1 MAGPFA
7 PFDIAST
14 ALFSFQTSGK
24 RLGDPW
30 FGQQNYFVMDV
41 TMTEEHSSDIQ
52 VTEHPV
58 ENGSDITDNAR
69 PKPDMLTVEGF
80 ISETPIGAFWGNYDP
95 SNEGGTITTAGYQ
108 FPNQVGGDPIPGLGR
123 AQAAFDLLRRLKDD
137 SEPISITTQLHYY
150 PTMLIE
156 SLRFPR
162 DTGIGDSLKVSIKFR
177 AVRFVTSETTQIT
190 VSSTNA
196 QGRVKKGAQAAK
208 KLDPADVTS
217 KLRAGSNSVGITDGA
232 TADQPKAG
240 LHNILKP

>member
-1 MAGPFA
+1 MPGPFGT
-7 PFDIAST
+7 FDIAST

-58 ENGSDITDNAR
+58 ESGSDVTDNAR

-80 ISETPIGAFWGNYDP
+80 ISETPIGEFWGRYD
-95 SNEGGTITTAGYQ
+95 SNNPPVTTAGYQ
-108 FPNQVGGDPIPGLGR
+108 FLNQVGGDPLPGLGR
-123 AQAAFDLLRRLKDD
+123 AQAAFDLLRRLKDE
-137 SEPISITTQLHYY
+137 SEPIAITTQLHYY

-156 SLRFPR
+156 SIRFPR
-162 DTGIGDSLKVSIKFR
+162 DTTIGDSLKVSIKFR

-190 VSSTNA
+190 VSSVNA
-196 QGRVKKGAQAAK
+196 QGTVKRGAHVAK
-208 KLDPADVTS
+208 KLSDAERQS
-217 KLRAGSNSVGITDGA
+217 KLDNLVEGNVVNGKVT
-232 TADQPKAG
+232 TPLKAR
-240 LHNILKP
+240 LQK